1 MSFDESAGKSI
12 FFSFVPKRLEIEGRP
27 ELNNFPFNVLFG
39 RNKSE
44 DEEAIMASALYE
56 PDIMSFKKDGNEWSM
71 NYHNVYGGNSW
82 LSIVYDEVKNSYVGT
97 KFINGE
103 SSGMA
108 FGGQWDMF
116 FIHFTMLGVAKGEMC
131 KF

>member
-1 MSFDESAGKSI
+1 MSFEESTNKSI
-12 FFSFVPKRLEIEGRP
+12 FFSFIPKRLEIKERP
-27 ELNNFPFNVLFG
+27 ELNIFPFNVLFG
-39 RNKSE
+39 RNKSK
-44 DEEAIMASALYE
+44 DGKMIMASALYE
-56 PDIMSFKKDGNEWSM
+56 PDIMSFKKAGNEWSM

-116 FIHFTMLGVAKGEMC
+116 FIHFTMLSVAKGEMC